1 MSSTHARRDFWDK
14 WDEPTLDTAG
24 RAAGPREVRA
34 APVPS
39 KRGPR
44 AMRGFVRFLITL
56 GLGVGGTLAWQ
67 SYGDTAREMI
77 AATDPRLAW
86 LAPETPAPP
95 PVAPTRSAAPATV
108 ASAAPMPSADSQQI
122 NRVWLNLADVRKSVD
137 DLAAEVAA
145 SRQQTADEIGKLQAS
160 AQDILTRMSAPPP
173 RPAPP
178 PARKPALAPAPAPAP
193 AR

>member
-14 WDEPTLDTAG
+14 WDEPALDTAG

-34 APVPS
+34 TPVP
-39 KRGPR
+39 KRRGGPLR
-44 AMRGFVRFLITL
+44 RFIRFLITV

-67 SYGDTAREMI
+67 SYGDTAREML
-77 AATDPRLAW
+77 AAADPRLEW
-86 LAPETPAPP
+86 LAPEDAAPP
-95 PVAPTRSAAPATV
+95 SVAPTRSAAPATV

-145 SRQQTADEIGKLQAS
+145 GRQQTADEIAKLQAS
-160 AQDILTRMSAPPP
+160 TQDILTRISSPPP
-173 RPAPP
+173 RPGPAP
-178 PARKPALAPAPAPAP
+178 RKPVALAPAPAH
-193 AR
+193 